1 MSLTTWFWPKCI
13 FLCFISTDNHD
24 CFHTTAKCVFW
35 ILIRD
40 AHFELKFKIRKKTV
54 CMPNHVAKRNLK
66 CASQITVQRCFPVTI
81 LANHAT
87 KSVYEWLDL
96 RIVFWGAELVWP
108 SNHFHYNTARCTCKG
123 NVNNTR
129 ACLIGRQPRHSH
141 VSSPRSRKENHIFGH
156 SCV

>member
-1 MSLTTWFWPKCI
+1 MLNFNWICLTILCIAWWSSLSLFKAASNKNMHSLECQ
-13 FLCFISTDNHD
+13 LVYD

-40 AHFELKFKIRKKTV
+40 AHFELNSKYAKKTV

-108 SNHFHYNTARCTCKG
+108 SNHFH
-123 NVNNTR
+123 
-129 ACLIGRQPRHSH
+129 L
-141 VSSPRSRKENHIFGH
+141 
-156 SCV
+156 